1 MTHLLKLELKKF
13 RLSRKILFAFFAV
26 TFCILFIT
34 VSLVDSMTDPEQ
46 TKDTFEST
54 FLVIGLLVSFIFMVY
69 SSVLTSSFI
78 ISEYNQ
84 RTITILFSYPLNKK
98 LLVAAKM
105 IIITTFTAAA
115 MLFGYVCCC
124 GYIIGMDVAFDM
136 LEGSFRTSYLAE
148 WIPMAITS
156 VIVCSI
162 LTWWPLVIGLIR
174 KSVPDTIVSSLAV
187 VFLRQVIIAKNPTNQ
202 ENIWQLLVVFVC
214 TLAAVLLAFQRK
226 VTTLDETSRVL

>member
-124 GYIIGMDVAFDM
+124 GYIIGMDAAFDM

-174 KSVPDTIVSSLAV
+174 KSVPDTIVSS
-187 VFLRQVIIAKNPTNQ
+187 FGCRISPSGNHCKESDKPR
-202 ENIWQLLVVFVC
+202 EYM
-214 TLAAVLLAFQRK
+214 AAACRICLYACRCAACVSK
-226 VTTLDETSRVL
+226 ESHNTG